1 VEFKEFDLN
10 ANAPIA
16 KYIKDLENENM
27 LLKAAYDKLRNRL
40 PIRIARKLRNI
51 TRDFLANFKKPNK

>member
-1 VEFKEFDLN
+1 MEFKEFDLN
-10 ANAPIA
+10 ANAPIT

-51 TRDFLANFKKPNK
+51 TRDFLANFKKPSK

>member
-1 VEFKEFDLN
+1 MEFKEFDLN

-16 KYIKDLENENM
+16 KYIIVLDNENM

>member
-1 VEFKEFDLN
+1 MTQPNLSCS
-10 ANAPIA
+10 
-16 KYIKDLENENM
+16 IKDLENENM

-51 TRDFLANFKKPNK
+51 TRDFLANFKKPSK

>member
-1 VEFKEFDLN
+1 MEFKEFDLN
-10 ANAPIA
+10 INAPIA
-16 KYIKDLENENM
+16 KYIKDLENEN
-27 LLKAAYDKLRNRL
+27 KALRNAYDKLRNRL

>member
-1 VEFKEFDLN
+1 MEFKEFDLN

-16 KYIKDLENENM
+16 KYIKDLENEIT
-27 LLKAAYDKLRNRL
+27 LLQTAYDKLRNRL

-51 TRDFLANFKKPNK
+51 TRDFLANFKKPSK

>member
-1 VEFKEFDLN
+1 MEFKEFDLN

-27 LLKAAYDKLRNRL
+27 LLKRL